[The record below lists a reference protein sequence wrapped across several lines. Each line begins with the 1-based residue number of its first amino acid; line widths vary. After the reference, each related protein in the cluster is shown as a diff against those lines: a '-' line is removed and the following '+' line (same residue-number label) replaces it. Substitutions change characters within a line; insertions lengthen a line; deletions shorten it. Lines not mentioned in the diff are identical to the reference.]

1 MNNTLLKYLGWLI
14 IGLVGPLTAMSQVSF
29 QSNNTDG
36 CTPLGVV
43 ISVTSPASGINSY
56 LWQITQ
62 PNGNVV
68 TATTAQYV
76 AILSQ
81 PGAYDVS
88 LTINGNQTQTIQ
100 DYIHVFA
107 LPSAQIEA
115 DDPVGCFPLC
125 VNFQDAT
132 ILGGGD
138 IVSWNWDFGD
148 GGTSNQPNPSY
159 CYDQVGTFS
168 PVLSI
173 VDEHGCISNATATG
187 LVSVSDNFPIAA
199 FTSSSVLDCN
209 PPINI
214 TMTNT
219 STGTSALTSEW
230 SFGDGQN
237 ETTTGTSAVTHSYTT
252 LGNLDV
258 CLTVTD
264 AIGCENDICHDIL
277 LFNTPN
283 AAFTVSD
290 NSTCE
295 GVSLLF
301 QSTTTP
307 VPPTISWDFD
317 NNGTTDANGPSVEY
331 AYPQQGTYQPA
342 ITVTYSNQCTQTTS
356 ALQTIQVADGIAP
369 GFTANQTAACAPP
382 LMVNFTNTTAGQPGV
397 SYQWFIN
404 GTSVGSSAN
413 LNYNFMDYGT
423 YDVMLSATNAS
434 GCSYEVNMPGYITIQ
449 EPSVTFNNDNTV
461 CTGEIL
467 SINNF
472 NVSSVDPVVHY
483 YWDFNNDGVFDADTI
498 SPQYSYSTTGAYTV
512 SLQIVTASGCEAQYT
527 STQQVQVL
535 TNVDASF
542 TASFTE
548 SCAGQPIEFC
558 VDQQPGNIY
567 SWNFYDG
574 TGWVSMNATESC
586 ILHEYADTG
595 YFDLALTVFNG
606 ACAVN
611 EIFEDY
617 IHILP
622 PVAIWDY
629 TLNCNNPL
637 QVSFYSTSIEAD
649 SLIWDFGDGSPL
661 VIDDETPDHVYAT
674 TGEYTVTLTVFNTSN
689 PAWTCPDT
697 QSDVIHVNAPI
708 TALNFNNN
716 VGCPPLQVQIDEDA
730 FNAIWEVEFS
740 NGISITNTY
749 NEISNT
755 YQTIQYFN
763 GQYLATINIPAT
775 NLNHWPHIVFDDA
788 GTYDA
793 TVTVTDGNGCQAT
806 QFYEDVINV
815 TANPNFAAFDVTLF
829 GDCSPFQV
837 QLTPQLQDL
846 VSWQWIFPNG
856 GIGNTENPVYTILPP
871 YNYATPQNVTLT
883 ATDAQGCT
891 STVSQPIDIL
901 PPASVAF
908 YAANDPGCIG
918 ALTDF
923 VNNSVGPEGTT
934 YSWTFGDIN
943 SPENSSSEFQPQHV
957 YQANGTYEVCLTAD
971 NGYGCAVT
979 QCVDDAV
986 HIINPEVSF
995 TFSTGTSNC
1004 LYGVTLVN
1012 TTPGEII
1019 QSAWDFGDDQQGFG
1033 VQVFHTYPIGVYDV
1047 ELTVVNEY
1055 GCVDSLL
1062 VEDILN
1068 FGNQVGPFSNAL
1080 DSANCAPFDVV
1091 LSAWNVNDNIF
1102 DYFWDFND
1110 GNGDPSGSTVSNHT
1124 YLQPGSYC
1132 PSLIMTDPNGC
1143 SVFISC
1149 SDTIVVEEFT
1159 LGYNVPEYI
1168 CEGDSLIVSFPNV
1181 DQLQWQTS
1189 DYISA
1194 GQHALEYI
1202 LTPPGDM
1209 DFYATGSFADCVRTD
1224 TIHVNVSELPEL
1236 NLAIDTTICFQDEVF
1251 DLYGGSPANPPGY
1264 YTIDGQV
1271 ATTFDPSWSVN
1282 SSYSIGY
1289 YYTDTLG
1296 CSNQIFSNV
1305 QIVPL
1310 PIVNYP
1316 ALDPQCQNTGWINFQ
1331 TASPSGGDYYLAD
1344 TILVEL
1350 SSAIPEGVYTFDYN
1364 YTDAN
1369 GCSAQAQQP
1378 ITIYPAPIIAIAVPD
1393 FCTDDSI
1400 FFENQSY
1407 VNLGQISSVNW
1418 SINNTTSNDYQH
1430 PAFLASTHGNF
1441 PLVVTISTA
1450 IGCTSVLDT
1459 NYNVFATPHSH
1470 FNTDWACQGD
1480 SVVISDQSTIAAD
1493 SITQW
1498 IWQAEGISYPG
1509 DSIFEY
1515 AFVGWGDL
1523 PVTLTT
1529 ISNRGCDN
1537 SYTALATIHPL
1548 PVVELLF
1555 DDVCD
1560 GTEAQFVAEQS
1571 IPSGGIVSQVWD
1583 FGDGVN
1589 SENDAYADH
1598 LYQTPAQYIVSFSAV
1613 SNIGCSTIVVDT
1625 IRVFPMP
1632 TAAFSIDEEEICQG
1646 SSFFLMDEST
1656 INYPDDIVE
1665 WQWIMDDSLLSVE
1678 QFPILIY
1685 HTPGN
1690 YDIQLTVTS
1699 NNGCS
1704 HSSTTPDLLTI
1715 YPKPEA
1721 YFSCENELNMV
1732 DPIVHVE
1739 DLSSEDASVWW
1750 YYFDDGGQAN
1760 TENCSHEY
1768 TQTGVYTI
1776 TQIIENAFGCRDTSD
1791 RIVIIQPE
1799 MMVYVPNA
1807 FTPDQNG
1814 HNEIF
1819 KPVTF
1824 GFEVVQYEFTIF
1836 NRWGDIM
1843 FTTTDPQAGWDGYYL
1858 GNLSQ
1863 AGLYNWQMDIRSE
1876 HDITIHRKTG
1886 NVFLIR

>member
-1 MNNTLLKYLGWLI
+1 MNNTLFKYLRWTTICL
-14 IGLVGPLTAMSQVSF
+14 LGPLASFGQVSF
-29 QSNNTDG
+29 QSNNTEG
-36 CTPLGVV
+36 CTPLGVI
-43 ISVTSPASGINSY
+43 ISVTQPTSGINSY

-88 LTINGNQTQTIQ
+88 LTINGNQTQTVN
-100 DYIHVFA
+100 DYINVYA
-107 LPSAQIEA
+107 LPSAQISA

-132 ILGGGD
+132 VLGGGN

-173 VDEHGCISNATATG
+173 VDEHGCISNATAAG
-187 LVSVSDNFPIAA
+187 LVSVDDDFPVAEFI
-199 FTSSSVLDCN
+199 TSSSLDCN
-209 PPINI
+209 PPIAI
-214 TMTNT
+214 TMTNQ
-219 STGTSALTSEW
+219 STGSSALVSQW
-230 SFGDGQN
+230 SFGDGQSQTIN
-237 ETTTGTSAVTHSYTT
+237 GVAPVTHNYTT
-252 LGNLDV
+252 LGNLDI

-264 AIGCENDICHDIL
+264 DIGCQNQICHDIF

-301 QSTTTP
+301 ESTTQPTP
-307 VPPTISWDFD
+307 PNISWDFD
-317 NNGTTDANGPSVEY
+317 NNGTIDATGASVEY
-331 AYPQQGTYQPA
+331 AYPEQGTYQPA
-342 ITVTYSNQCTQTTS
+342 ITVTYSAQCTQTTS
-356 ALQTIQVADGIAP
+356 VLQTIQVADGIVP
-369 GFTANQTAACAPP
+369 GFTANQTQACAPP
-382 LMVNFTNTTAGQPGV
+382 LSVNFTNTTTGQTGV
-397 SYQWFIN
+397 TYEWFIN
-404 GTSVGSSAN
+404 GISAGNTTNLTHTFTNYGS
-413 LNYNFMDYGT
+413 
-423 YDVMLSATNAS
+423 YDVLLSATNAG
-434 GCSYEVNMPGYITIQ
+434 GCVYEVNMPGYIIIQ
-449 EPSVTFNNDNTV
+449 EPTVQFSNDNTV

-467 SINNF
+467 DINNL
-472 NVSSVDPVVHY
+472 NISSVDPVEHY
-483 YWDFNNDGVFDADTI
+483 YWDFNNDGIVDADTI
-498 SPQYSYSTTGAYTV
+498 DPQFSYTTTGAFSV
-512 SLQIVTASGCEAQYT
+512 SLEIVTASGCQAEYT
-527 STQQVQVL
+527 SAQQVQVL

-542 TASFTE
+542 TTSATE
-548 SCAGQPIEFC
+548 SCAGQPLEFC
-558 VDQQPGNIY
+558 VNQQPGNIY
-567 SWNFYDG
+567 TWNFYDG
-574 TGWVSMNATESC
+574 TGWISMDVSETC

-611 EIFEDY
+611 EVFEDY

-637 QVSFYSTSIEAD
+637 QVNFYSTSIEAD
-649 SLIWDFGDGSPL
+649 SLVWDFGDGTPL
-661 VIDDETPDHVYAT
+661 VIDDETPQHTYST
-674 TGEYTVTLTVFNTSN
+674 TGEYTVTLTVFNTTN

-697 QSDVIHVNAPI
+697 QSGVINVNAPI
-708 TALNFNNN
+708 TALDFNNN

-730 FNAIWEVEFS
+730 FNAVWEVAFS
-740 NGISITNTY
+740 NGITVTNTY
-749 NEISNT
+749 NEVSNT

-763 GQYLATINIPAT
+763 GQYLATINFPAG
-775 NLNHWPHIVFDDA
+775 NLNHWPYIVFEDA

-793 TVTVTDGNGCQAT
+793 TVTVTDANGCQAT
-806 QFYEDVINV
+806 EVYEDIINV
-815 TANPNFAAFDVTLF
+815 TANPDFAAFDVTLF

-837 QLTPQLQDL
+837 QFTPQLQDL

-856 GIGNTENPVYTILPP
+856 GIGTTENPVYTILPP
-871 YNYATPQNVTLT
+871 YNYSTTPTVTLT

-901 PPASVAF
+901 PPANIDF

-923 VNNSVGPEGTT
+923 VNNSVGPEGTS
-934 YSWTFGDIN
+934 YFWTFGDAN
-943 SPENSSSEFQPQHV
+943 SPNNSSTEFQPQHI

-979 QCVDDAV
+979 ECVSDAV

-995 TFSTGTSNC
+995 TFNTGSSNC

-1091 LSAWNVNDNIF
+1091 LSAWNVNDNVF

-1110 GNGDPSGSTVSNHT
+1110 GNGDPSGSTVTNHT

-1149 SDTIVVEEFT
+1149 PDTIVVEELT

-1168 CEGDSLIVSFPNV
+1168 CEGDSLIVYFPNV
-1181 DQLQWQTS
+1181 DQLQWHTS
-1189 DYISA
+1189 AFISD
-1194 GQHALEYI
+1194 GQSALEYI
-1202 LTPPGDM
+1202 LMPPGDM
-1209 DFYATGSFADCVRTD
+1209 DFYVTGSFADCVRTD
-1224 TIHVNVSELPEL
+1224 TIHVNVSELPDL
-1236 NLAIDTTICFQDEVF
+1236 SLAIDTTICFQDEVF
-1251 DLYGGSPANPPGY
+1251 DLYGGSPASPPGY

-1344 TILVEL
+1344 TILLEL

-1393 FCTDDSI
+1393 FCMDDSI

-1537 SYTALATIHPL
+1537 SYTALATIHPQ
-1548 PVVELLF
+1548 PVVNLLF
-1555 DDVCD
+1555 DDVCN
-1560 GTEAQFVAEQS
+1560 GVEAQFIAEES
-1571 IPSGGIVSQVWD
+1571 IPSGGIVEHLWD

-1589 SENDAYADH
+1589 SENDAFADH
-1598 LYQTPAQYIVSFSAV
+1598 LYQTPAAYTVTYSAT
-1613 SNIGCSTIVVDT
+1613 SNIGCSIVLSDT
-1625 IRVFPMP
+1625 IHVYPMP
-1632 TAAFSIDEEEICQG
+1632 TANFSINTNEICQG
-1646 SSFFLMDEST
+1646 QSFFLMDEST
-1656 INYPDDIVE
+1656 INYPDHIAAWSWV
-1665 WQWIMDDSLLSVE
+1665 MHDSLLSQE
-1678 QFPILIY
+1678 QDPSVVY
-1685 HTPGN
+1685 AQPGN
-1690 YDIQLTVTS
+1690 YAIELAVTS
-1699 NNGCS
+1699 NNGCTD
-1704 HSSTTPDLLTI
+1704 HLTQDDLITI
-1715 YPKPEA
+1715 FPKPEA
-1721 YFSCENELNMV
+1721 HFSCENELSMV
-1732 DPIVHVE
+1732 SPIVHVE
-1739 DLSSEDASVWW
+1739 DRSSNDASVWW
-1750 YYFDDGGQAN
+1750 YYFGDGGQEN
-1760 TENCSHEY
+1760 TADCRHEY
-1768 TQTGVYTI
+1768 TEMGVYEI
-1776 TQIIENAFGCRDTSD
+1776 TQIVENAFGCADTSD

-1799 MMVYVPNA
+1799 MLVYIPNA

-1824 GFEVVQYEFTIF
+1824 GFEIVAYEFTIF
-1836 NRWGDIM
+1836 NRWGDVM
-1843 FTTTDPQAGWDGYYL
+1843 FTSTDPNEGWDGYYQ
-1858 GNLSQ
+1858 GNLAQ
-1863 AGLYNWQMDIRSE
+1863 DGLYNWQMDIRSE
-1876 HDITIHRKTG
+1876 NDMTIHRKTG